1 MTFKSFVAGAALA
14 TLLSAAAGSA
24 GAVVITNG
32 VISAGVNTYGQL
44 ISTDEFGVSTGLKYN
59 DGPDV
64 IYGGGPRDSWG
75 ANNAFADEEGGFS
88 AGFDPAN
95 ASLSGVTASSA
106 TSTVLTD
113 DGLQV
118 AQVFSFAADNILA
131 IDVTLTNTTGDA
143 LSTLFQRLADF
154 DVDPDSNETVFDPY
168 GNTVENTYV
177 GFFDASVYSPWDPF
191 GCYAAGCSIDY
202 DAGAGFRFDLGSL
215 GAGQSLSVRYFYG
228 IGGDPGALA
237 AQMNALGVTNMLVA
251 TGADRTLS
259 AAMGVIGPAAVPEPA
274 TWAMMLVGFFGL
286 GAMLRRRGAALA

>member
-1 MTFKSFVAGAALA
+1 MTFKSLLAGAALA
-14 TLLSAAAGSA
+14 TLLSATAGSA

-32 VISAGVNTYGQL
+32 VISAGVNAYGQL
-44 ISTDEFGVSTGLKYN
+44 ISTDEFGVSTGLQYN
-59 DGPDV
+59 GGPDV
-64 IYGGGPRDSWG
+64 IVGGAPRDSWG

-95 ASLSGVTASSA
+95 ASLSEVTANSA

-113 DGLQV
+113 DGLSIVQ
-118 AQVFSFAADNILA
+118 AFSFAADNILA

-177 GFFDASVYSPWDPF
+177 GFLDASVYTPWDF
-191 GCYAAGCSIDY
+191 GCYGGCNIDY
-202 DAGAGFRFDLGSL
+202 DAGAGFRFDFGSL
-215 GAGQSLSVRYFYG
+215 GAGQSRTVRYYYG
-228 IGGDPGALA
+228 VGGAPGDLA
-237 AQMNALGVTNMLVA
+237 TQMNALGVTNMLVA

-259 AAMGVIGPAAVPEPA
+259 AAMGVVGPAAVPEPA
-274 TWAMMLVGFFGL
+274 TWAMMLLGFFGL
-286 GAMLRRRGAALA
+286 GSVLRRRGAVLA